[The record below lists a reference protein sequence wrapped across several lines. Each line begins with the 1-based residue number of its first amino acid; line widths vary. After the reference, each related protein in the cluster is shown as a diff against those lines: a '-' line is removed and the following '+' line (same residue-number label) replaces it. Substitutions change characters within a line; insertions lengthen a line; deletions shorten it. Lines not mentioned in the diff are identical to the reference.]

1 MVLIVYIQ
9 HSELLGVHVRVWC
22 EVYIIS
28 HSSAGLLPMIT
39 HLFNFFTVMI
49 IAVKKIILSRCGD
62 VEMAVALNQKTQSL
76 NSAQGQENNSELS

>member
-9 HSELLGVHVRVWC
+9 HSELLGVHFRVWC
-22 EVYIIS
+22 EVYIS

-39 HLFNFFTVMI
+39 HLFNFFTVTIMP
-49 IAVKKIILSRCGD
+49 VKKIILSRCGD